1 MSPVKLS
8 IPYDFRVSGD
18 SWVRF
23 DSPITLMGKGCP
35 STRVGGRRSSEEWS
49 RSDETCADIEE
60 GLRPN
65 QRLGCRGRA
74 TECPACSG
82 VRDARRAATIER
94 RMDTATWIRRVGWCR
109 G

>member
-23 DSPITLMGKGCP
+23 DSPITLMGKGRP

-49 RSDETCADIEE
+49 RSDETCADIVE
-60 GLRPN
+60 GLRPH
-65 QRLGCRGRA
+65 QRLGCRGCA
-74 TECPACSG
+74 TEGPACSR
-82 VRDARRAATIER
+82 VRDAGRAATLER
-94 RMDTATWIRRVGWCR
+94 RMDTAARIRRMG
-109 G
+109 